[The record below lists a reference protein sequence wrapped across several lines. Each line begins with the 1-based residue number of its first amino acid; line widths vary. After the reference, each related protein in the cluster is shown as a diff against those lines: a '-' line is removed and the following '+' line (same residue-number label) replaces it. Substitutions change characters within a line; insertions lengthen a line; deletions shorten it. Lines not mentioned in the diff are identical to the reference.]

1 MRSKKIGQLTIMML
15 MSLILTTGCVEHVRR
30 IPVPKSGIKMGVKVG
45 AGIGA
50 AVGATVGSPFVG
62 AAIGGG
68 TGAIISLFHVSQEE
82 LIAELAKANIE
93 YIGYGDTHTLI
104 IPTDHYFLIN
114 SHRFNE
120 ICFQGL
126 MTMVRLLRFYTCSPI
141 YVAGFTDE
149 IGSRT
154 QKNKLSQSRADA
166 IVTFLWAHGVRA
178 QRLHAE
184 GYGDKFSVGDNHLI
198 HGSAYNR
205 RIEVQWI
212 NQTVCPKAPGIDA
225 IDSK

>member
-1 MRSKKIGQLTIMML
+1 MPSQRIRQFTIVVVL
-15 MSLILTTGCVEHVRR
+15 MSLILSGCVDRVRQ
-30 IPVPKSGIKMGVKVG
+30 IPIPRSGVKAGAKIGAGVG
-45 AGIGA
+45 AV
-50 AVGATVGSPFVG
+50 VGATVGSPLVG

-82 LIAELAKANIE
+82 LIAELASANIQYVE
-93 YIGYGDTHTLI
+93 YGDTHTLI

-120 ICFQGL
+120 ICYQGL
-126 MTMVRLLRFYTCSPI
+126 ITMTRLLRFYTCSPI

-184 GYGDKFSVGDNHLI
+184 GYGDKFSVGDNQLT

-212 NQTVCPKAPGIDA
+212 TQAVCPKAPMVDA